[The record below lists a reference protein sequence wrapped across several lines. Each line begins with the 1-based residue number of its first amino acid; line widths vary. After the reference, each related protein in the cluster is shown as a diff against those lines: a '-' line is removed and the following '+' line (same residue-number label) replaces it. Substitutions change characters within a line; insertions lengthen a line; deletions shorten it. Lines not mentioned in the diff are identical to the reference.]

1 MSEMISLDEPTPMVA
16 AAASAAPVFPHC
28 AAAKPARTPRPALPA
43 GVPIAAL
50 TIWNRSGDLLMHECD
65 QTAFRRQVQQRIAQ
79 WKRGGPAFSVMLV
92 RVDHCVELIATH
104 GPSTVELAVRA
115 TRLFL
120 SARLR
125 EMDVFDRYD
134 QDCFALLLP
143 AASLDNAALLAQR
156 VRSNATECLLPTKHG
171 ALEVTRSL
179 GIAEVSAGDDEASL
193 LGRAEAA
200 LRAAPCNGVCCH
212 DGSRIVL
219 RT

>member
-1 MSEMISLDEPTPMVA
+1 MSPGQEQPSR
-16 AAASAAPVFPHC
+16 PVS
-28 AAAKPARTPRPALPA
+28 PA
-43 GVPIAAL
+43 GLPLAAV

-79 WKRGGPAFSVMLV
+79 WKRGGPGFSVMLV
-92 RVDHCVELIATH
+92 QVDRCAELFKSH

-120 SARLR
+120 NARLR
-125 EMDVFDRYD
+125 EMDVFDRYAA
-134 QDCFALLLP
+134 DCFALLLP
-143 AASLDNAALLAQR
+143 DTLLDNAAVLAQR
-156 VRSNATECLLPTKHG
+156 VRSNASECLLPTKHG
-171 ALEVTRSL
+171 PLEVTRTI